1 MEEGYDRATMQ
12 DIAIKAGV
20 GKGTIY
26 EYFSSKEEL
35 FSEVMLT
42 GINKMCDALTQTLS
56 DYGTICDKIK
66 RLYEKN
72 IQLFQTN
79 MDLRAIMLNDFGKIP
94 KGLHEQLQE
103 QQTKMLRKVENMLQ
117 QAIEEEEIVSIHPGI
132 GAAVILNG
140 LQVIYIYELK
150 EGETYES
157 VSKQQL
163 QILFNGMSI

>member
-1 MEEGYDRATMQ
+1 MEEGYDRATIQ

-56 DYGTICDKIK
+56 DPGTICDKVK

-79 MDLRAIMLNDFGKIP
+79 IDLRAIMLNDFGKIP

-103 QQTKMLRKVENMLQ
+103 QHTKMLRKVESMLQ
-117 QAIEEEEIVSIHPGI
+117 KAIESKEITAIHPGI
-132 GAAVILNG
+132 AAAVILNG
-140 LQVIYIYELK
+140 LQVIYIYELQ
-150 EGETYES
+150 EDETYES
-157 VSKQQL
+157 VTERQL
-163 QILFNGMSI
+163 QILFSGMSI